1 MKQHHLP
8 QFWIACTVDAM
19 TSGGNKVI
27 QKVHRVYGEKSNARY
42 GDVFKGTFVTFD
54 RHPDPEFNSIKIAS
68 SIEVDETGLD
78 YKIGNEDA
86 GHRFVKDLQISAL
99 VEFDKSKEMNDAGG
113 LRIIAWNLRQVYEA
127 AKAVIDANLTAD
139 RRTKEQ
145 EEQEAERMKH
155 QLFKVFLSGGT
166 IDPNKDG
173 IAMESLYDL
182 CRWFEF
188 IAWPP
193 GIVFAVLVN
202 RRKWEIVKTPR
213 MLKKPGFDLGRPKWN
228 NHELERLYKIV
239 KDRDATKS
247 APVAKAVV
255 TSSYPERISE
265 GGSASEDQALE
276 KLFEKAGA

>member
-1 MKQHHLP
+1 MKTNHLP
-8 QFWIACTVDAM
+8 QFWIAGTVDTM
-19 TSGGNKVI
+19 TSGGNKVVL
-27 QKVHRVYGEKSNARY
+27 KVHRVYGENSNARF
-42 GDVFKGTFVTFD
+42 GDMFKGTFVTFD

-78 YKIGNEDA
+78 YEIGNEDA
-86 GHRFVKDLQISAL
+86 GHRFVKDLQISAK

-127 AKAVIDANLTAD
+127 AKAKIDANLTAD
-139 RRTKEQ
+139 RRAKEQ

-173 IAMESLYDL
+173 IATESLYDL

-228 NHELERLYKIV
+228 NHELERLHKIV
-239 KDRDATKS
+239 KDRDSKS

-255 TSSYPERISE
+255 TSNYPGQTPKGDAE
-265 GGSASEDQALE
+265 SEDQALE